1 MTGQMIKNK
10 DRTAMCTDC
19 TSFDNFRFGI
29 IAFSLK
35 KRNWIEISAVKMNIF
50 IFKSFSVKKML

>member
-1 MTGQMIKNK
+1 MIKNK

-50 IFKSFSVKKML
+50 KFKSFSVKKML